1 MINLLSISDF
11 RKICPVNS
19 IVDDSLI
26 AAAINHTQVALV
38 PEVTNFKFFTDL
50 LNGVNQENLTD
61 LQKGFLN
68 AIEPALACLS
78 ASNLVDLAGN
88 QIHPTKVVDAM
99 GEGSQTQIKNYYIN
113 KASAYLKN
121 VYAFCEDNNICY
133 NKHKSTEFCGL
144 VLGGCYS

>member
-11 RKICPVNS
+11 RKVCPVNT

-26 AAAINHTQVALV
+26 AAAINHTQVSLI
-38 PEVTNFKFFTDL
+38 PEVTNFKFFNEL
-50 LNGVNQENLTD
+50 LDGVNNENLTD
-61 LQKGFLN
+61 IQKGFLV

-99 GEGSQTQIKNYYIN
+99 YEGSQTQLKNYYVN

-121 VYAFCEDNNICY
+121 VYAFCKENNICY
-133 NKHKSTEFCGL
+133 NKHNSTEFCGL
-144 VLGGCYS
+144 VLGGSYS